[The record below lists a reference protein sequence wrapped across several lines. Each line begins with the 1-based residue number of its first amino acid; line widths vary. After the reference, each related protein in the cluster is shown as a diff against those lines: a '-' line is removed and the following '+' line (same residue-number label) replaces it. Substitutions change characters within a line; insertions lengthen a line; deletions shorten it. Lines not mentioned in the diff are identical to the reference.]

1 MSKKPVSVVMLGA
14 SGAVGSESLKELL
27 KSKNIEK
34 ITMLGRTPI
43 PNINSETIKIE
54 QFKVDIFC
62 PKFYGECIGNHD
74 VAICTLG
81 VGEPSKVS
89 KEDYVKIDKT
99 AVLDFAIKCK
109 ESGVKHFELLS
120 SISASSSSK
129 SHYLKVKGEL
139 IDELQTLN
147 FDRLS
152 IFQPSMILTPYNRYG
167 FSQAMVLLIW
177 PKLNFLLAGPAK
189 KYRGIPVE
197 TLGQAITLN
206 SFNDNT
212 GFEIL
217 QWDDFM
223 SLCEKK

>member
-1 MSKKPVSVVMLGA
+1 MSKKPISVVMLGA

-34 ITMLGRTPI
+34 ITILGRTPI
-43 PNINSETIKIE
+43 PNITSDNIKIE
-54 QFKVDIFC
+54 QYKVDIFS
-62 PKFYGECIGNHD
+62 PDSYSDYIANHD

-89 KEDYVKIDKT
+89 KKDYVKIDKT
-99 AVLDFAIKCK
+99 AVLTFANKCK
-109 ESGVKHFELLS
+109 DTGVKHFQLLS
-120 SISASSSSK
+120 SVGASSKSK

-139 IDELQTLN
+139 IDELQSLS

-152 IFQPSMILTPYNRYG
+152 IFQPSMILTPTNRYG

-177 PKLNFLLAGPAK
+177 PKLNFLLAGSAK

-197 TLGQAITLN
+197 TLGQSITIN
-206 SFNDNT
+206 SFNENT

-217 QWDDFM
+217 QWKDFLN
-223 SLCEKK
+223 LCK